1 MGAPGGLCVRSFGFV
16 WTRLVL
22 PKTGIRVAPC
32 MRHHAIII
40 IIIIIIKD
48 QTGHPRKSPR
58 TVRLR
63 RVRRGQS
70 KIIRK
75 TRRKEIY
82 KLD

>member
-1 MGAPGGLCVRSFGFV
+1 MGGMEKGEIVNIVEYGFV
-16 WTRLVL
+16 
-22 PKTGIRVAPC
+22 PQTGLIRI
-32 MRHHAIII
+32 RI

-58 TVRLR
+58 TIRLR
-63 RVRRGQS
+63 RVPRGQS

-75 TRRKEIY
+75 ARRKNIY